1 MRHKTILVVL
11 LALLLPI
18 AGFAGGQEEPAD
30 DAEPITLTWSSV
42 SVPDD
47 AHSKAMLEFERVV
60 EEVSGGQ
67 IEVEIFL
74 SGELYNQGTDLPA
87 MRRGNLDMAY
97 TGPNWIAEFMP
108 YVSMFAAPYIFDS
121 YEHMSQFFNGP
132 NGATFFDDVAQ
143 EVGVRPLGAYY
154 LGTRQINLR
163 DIGREVRTPEDM
175 EGVKLRMPG
184 SEAWQRMGRALG
196 ANPTPLAFTEV
207 YLALQS
213 GTIDGQDNPLPTD
226 FNAKFYEV
234 TKYIVLTDHFV
245 NPVMPTI
252 NEEKWQSLTD
262 EQQDWVMQGI
272 RAGQELCDELNLE
285 QEAELLDFFEG
296 EGMTILTPDKEAFKE
311 HALDYIM
318 SDEALVAN
326 WNMDLFG
333 EIQTLG
339 ESLR

>member
-1 MRHKTILVVL
+1 MRHKSILAIL
-11 LALLLPI
+11 LVFLLPL
-18 AGFAGGQEEPAD
+18 AAFAGGEQEPAED
-30 DAEPITLTWSSV
+30 EPVTLTWSSV

-60 EEVSGGQ
+60 EEISDGQ

-74 SGELYNQGTDLPA
+74 SGELYNQDTGLPA

-121 YEHMSQFFNGP
+121 YEHMTQTFNGP
-132 NGATFFDDVAQ
+132 IGEEFFDDVAE

-154 LGTRQINLR
+154 LGTRQVNLR

-175 EGVKLRMPG
+175 DGVKLRMPG
-184 SEAWQRMGRALG
+184 TESWQNMGRALG

-234 TKYIVLTDHFV
+234 TKYIVLTNHYI
-245 NPVMPTI
+245 NPIMPTI

-262 EQQDWVMQGI
+262 QQKDWVMQGI
-272 RAGQELCDELNLE
+272 AAAQEVCDTLNLE

-296 EGMTILTPDKEAFKE
+296 EGMTIIEPDQEAFKE
-311 HALDYIM
+311 YALDYIM
-318 SDEALVAN
+318 GDEELVAQ
-326 WNMDLFG
+326 WNMDLFDQ
-333 EIQTLG
+333 IQQLG
-339 ESLR
+339 ESLQ